1 MKLKIRKII
10 YTSICFPCLLNSVN
24 AANEITNA
32 IAISAGQTAVA
43 VTSGVIMKNMGMQPQ
58 FVSTPTGIVAVP
70 TDGINNSNNPNQ
82 TPVDTYAEQN
92 DQSGKKAFFDGAYD

>member
-10 YTSICFPCLLNSVN
+10 YISICFPFLLSSVN
-24 AANEITNA
+24 AADEITNA

-70 TDGINNSNNPNQ
+70 ADGVNNSNNPNQ
-82 TPVDTYAEQN
+82 VPVDTYTQQN
-92 DQSGKKAFFDGAYD
+92 DQAGKRAFFDGAYD